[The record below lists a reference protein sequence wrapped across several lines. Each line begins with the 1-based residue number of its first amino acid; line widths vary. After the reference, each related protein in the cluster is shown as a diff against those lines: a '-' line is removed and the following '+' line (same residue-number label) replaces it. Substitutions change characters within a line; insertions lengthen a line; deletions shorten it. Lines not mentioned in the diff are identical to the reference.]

1 MHDTTIL
8 EALTWAGDR
17 LKASGV
23 SKLDAQ
29 VILAACLA
37 KPTAH
42 LFAHGEEIIQPDLY
56 DQFQRFVERRAR
68 HEPVAYLLGRKEFYG
83 RTFFVNASVLVPR
96 PETEILVDIAKSFV
110 TPTSIIIDV
119 GTGSGA
125 IALTLAADTA
135 HSVFACDTDQQAIA
149 VARQNAEALGLK
161 DRVIFGTGHLFE
173 PFVERNIP
181 IPQHLVVTANLPYLT
196 PWQVDTLDADVKD
209 YEPRHALV
217 GGADGLA
224 LYDELFGQLK
234 TYTHEASR
242 RGTPVRIDVVIEI
255 DPSQARTAP
264 ALVASHFPQA
274 RIDVVNDLASRAR
287 FVVARI

>member
-1 MHDTTIL
+1 MHEATIL

-17 LKASGV
+17 LKISGV

-29 VILAACLA
+29 VLLAACIG
-37 KPTAH
+37 KPSSY
-42 LFAHGEEIIQPDLY
+42 LFAHGEDVIAPDVY
-56 DQFQRFVERRAR
+56 SHFQRLVERRAR

-96 PETEILVDIAKSFV
+96 PETELLVDIIKTFAHEASTIV
-110 TPTSIIIDV
+110 DV

-125 IALTLAADTA
+125 IAVTLALDTPSIVIA
-135 HSVFACDTDQQAIA
+135 TDMDAGALA
-149 VARQNAEALGLK
+149 VARQNAQSNGAH
-161 DRVIFGTGHLFE
+161 VAFFQGHLFE
-173 PFVERNIP
+173 EVARQLPP
-181 IPQHLVVTANLPYLT
+181 PQHLIIAANLPYLT
-196 PWQVDTLDADVKD
+196 PWQVSSLDADVKD

-234 TYTHEASR
+234 TYQHEASR
-242 RGTPVRIDVVIEI
+242 QGMPVKIDAVIEI

-264 ALVASHFPQA
+264 ALIASHFPQA
-274 RIDVVNDLASRAR
+274 QINVVNDLAHRAR
-287 FVVARI
+287 FVVART